1 MQVFHSHHMILVGN
15 ASHYAF
21 CLVAVY
27 DRGESK
33 GSSCYRLLSRTGQF
47 IYLKTLGYLELDSQG
62 VVESFICINTLVA
75 EAEGLRLITEMKER
89 YSAMIKANP
98 VVRILV
104 LVYYRFVTT
113 TLFKNPVLGKLFS
126 ST

>member
-1 MQVFHSHHMILVGN
+1 M
-15 ASHYAF
+15 
-21 CLVAVY
+21 Y

-47 IYLKTLGYLELDSQG
+47 IYLRTVGFLELDSQG

-75 EAEGLRLITEMKER
+75 ESEGLRLITEMKER

-98 VVRILV
+98 VVRMPSPALW
-104 LVYYRFVTT
+104 YF
-113 TLFKNPVLGKLFS
+113 F
-126 ST
+126 